1 MPSYRILAYTVG
13 SKLFPI
19 YYVHDCIVTYEAGF
33 ATIDR
38 AHCKCQV
45 IPVSSE
51 RYAVGR
57 HPTADTRQFYR
68 VSHKTRQYEIKGC
81 NDYVHECPFS
91 FTGSKHAYRS
101 LRVNFTLRFFFDWR
115 SHHAPKID
123 LSYDSSYVG
132 VIDLLTSVF
141 HVGHIYV

>member
-1 MPSYRILAYTVG
+1 M
-13 SKLFPI
+13 
-19 YYVHDCIVTYEAGF
+19 
-33 ATIDR
+33 IDM

-57 HPTADTRQFYR
+57 HPPADTRQFYR
-68 VSHKTRQYEIKGC
+68 ESHKTGQCEIKGC

-101 LRVNFTLRFFFDWR
+101 LRVNFTLRFFLFFR
-115 SHHAPKID
+115 LEIAPRPQ
-123 LSYDSSYVG
+123 Y
-132 VIDLLTSVF
+132 
-141 HVGHIYV
+141 